1 MGSIN
6 RREFLGT
13 SALAAVA
20 AGLPFGFSSPASA
33 QGTPKKGGVLVA
45 SWGGFEPQAVFVPGG
60 GGSSPLISSTKILEP
75 LLRQD
80 SKAEFFP
87 VLATSV
93 KPSADFKSYDIALRK
108 GVVWHDG
115 QPFTADD
122 VIFSMNKYWLQTI
135 AKAALKN
142 FSSIEPTAEG
152 VRVSFSE
159 PTPEFFFKSV
169 LATSLVIPKHVYDG
183 SEIATNPANNAPI
196 GTGPF
201 KFKQW
206 VRGSHIEY
214 AAHDKYWDAG
224 KPYLNGLVMR
234 YWRDAASRTAALEA
248 DELQLGIFN
257 PIPAPDMDRLA
268 KTGKFIAQTDGYLGA
283 AWASTI
289 EFNSRRDIVK
299 DPAVRRALLTAI
311 DRATIADVVY
321 FGRAKPGTS
330 FVCSSNTKFYNPKL
344 PTYEFDAKKAAKML
358 DDAGYPKKGKSRFKV
373 HLLAAGWF
381 EENGKVG
388 QFVKQNLEDIGVEVN
403 LTVPDRAS
411 SLKQIYGDYDYD
423 IALSNYAARVELVPQ
438 QTDYVTTSGIVKGAA
453 FRNASGYSNPEV
465 DDIVAKMSI
474 EPDDAKR
481 KDLAFKLQEI
491 VARDLPITVLIE
503 LISTTMMA
511 KKVKG
516 VGNRADISADSL
528 SDVWLDV

>member
-1 MGSIN
+1 MN
-6 RREFLGT
+6 RRVFLGT
-13 SALAAVA
+13 SALAAIA
-20 AGLPFGFSSPASA
+20 AGTSFGSSSA
-33 QGTPKKGGVLVA
+33 AFAATTPKKGGLLVA
-45 SWGGFEPQAVFVPGG
+45 TWGGFEPQAVFVPGG

-87 VLATSV
+87 VLATGL

-108 GVVWHDG
+108 DVTWHDG
-115 QPFTADD
+115 KPFTADD
-122 VIFSMNKYWLQTI
+122 VIFSMNKYWSQTI

-142 FSSIEPTAEG
+142 FAGIEAIDGG
-152 VRVSFSE
+152 VRVTFSE

-169 LATSLVIPKHVYDG
+169 LATALVIPKHVYDG
-183 SEIATNPANNAPI
+183 AEIATNPANNAPI

-214 AAHDKYWDAG
+214 AANDKYWDAG

-257 PIPAPDMDRLA
+257 PIPAPDIDRLA
-268 KTGKFIAQTDGYLGA
+268 KTGKFEASTDGYLGA

-311 DRATIADVVY
+311 DRETIADVVY

-330 FVCSSNTKFYNPKL
+330 FVSSTNPKFYNPNL
-344 PTYEFDAKKAAKML
+344 PRYEFDAKKAAKML
-358 DDAGYPKKGKSRFKV
+358 DDAGYPKKGKSRFKLN
-373 HLLAAGWF
+373 LLAAGWF

-388 QFVKQNLEDIGVEVN
+388 QFVKQNLEDIGVEVS
-403 LTVPDRAS
+403 LTVPDRAT

-453 FRNASGYSNPEV
+453 FRNANGYSNPEI
-465 DDIVAKMSI
+465 DAIVGKMSV
-474 EPDDAKR
+474 ETDEAKR
-481 KDLAFKLQEI
+481 KELAFKLQEI
-491 VARDLPITVLIE
+491 VARDLPITVLVE
-503 LISTTMMA
+503 LISTTMLA

-516 VGNRADISADSL
+516 MGNRADISADSL